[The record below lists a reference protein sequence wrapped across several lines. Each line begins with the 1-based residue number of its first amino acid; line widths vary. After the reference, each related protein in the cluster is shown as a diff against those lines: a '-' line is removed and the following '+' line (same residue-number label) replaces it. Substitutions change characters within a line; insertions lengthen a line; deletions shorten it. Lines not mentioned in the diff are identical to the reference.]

1 MNYCIDKSA
10 IGQTI
15 KGYGIIIAI
24 DFDKQ
29 KQYNTIRISL
39 ANDNNIE
46 TFKITI
52 FDYNLK
58 NKYIAILDENATN
71 AYLSND
77 IYYDT
82 RYNIFALM
90 SDKARF
96 IDIIAYNDIV
106 KLNECGIYPI
116 RILRYDRQ

>member
-15 KGYGIIIAI
+15 KGYGIIMAI

-29 KQYNTIRISL
+29 KQYNTIRIRL

-71 AYLSND
+71 AYISND